1 MKQSNVDKAIFWPA
15 LAILAAL
22 SIPVLLN
29 PKQGTAILG
38 DLHHLIAESLSSLYL
53 WAVVAALG
61 FLIWLAFSK
70 YGKIKF
76 GAPDT
81 KPEFSTFSWLAMLFT
96 AGIGASI
103 TYWSA
108 IEWAY
113 YYTAPPFG
121 AEPKTAAA
129 ADWAS
134 TYGLFHWGFSAW
146 VLYCLPALPI
156 AYNLYVRKNP
166 SVKLSSACEGVLKKG
181 ANSWLGKAI
190 DVFFMV
196 GLVGGIG
203 AALGLGLPM
212 ISEGISEL
220 FNIPRSFMLDM
231 TLIVAL
237 TLIFCVS
244 TYFGLKKGLKRL
256 ANINTYLFLAL
267 SAFVLLAGPTLF
279 IISRFTDSVG
289 ILLQNF
295 FRMSFYTDSVANSGF
310 PEAWTI
316 FYWAWWFACAP
327 YMGIFVAKIS
337 KGRTIRQVIFAECI
351 GGTVGCWA
359 TFSIMG
365 NTGLY
370 FELNKLVPVIDILE
384 KKGGEAAIAAIYQ
397 GLPGGSVAL
406 LAIMII
412 TLIFLS
418 ATLDSS
424 SFTLASAASKKLSI
438 DQEPAGWHKIFWAL
452 VIELVAFS
460 MMFGG
465 GLHALQSVVVITSV
479 PLILIMAMASISLIK
494 WIKEDQA
501 GSSSIEKTINEEPTK
516 LTS

>member
-1 MKQSNVDKAIFWPA
+1 MKQSNVDRAIFWPA
-15 LAILAAL
+15 LAIVAAL
-22 SIPVLLN
+22 SIPVLFN
-29 PKQGTAILG
+29 PEQGTAVLG
-38 DLHHLIAESLSSLYL
+38 NIHHVIAESLSSLYL
-53 WAVVAALG
+53 WAVIIALG

-76 GAPDT
+76 GAADT

-121 AEPKTAAA
+121 AEPKSTQA
-129 ADWAS
+129 ADWAA

-146 VLYCLPALPI
+146 ILYCLPALPI

-166 SVKLSSACEGVLKKG
+166 SVKLSAACEGVLKKG

-190 DVFFMV
+190 DVFFML
-196 GLVGGIG
+196 GLIGGIG

-220 FNIPRSFMLDM
+220 FNIPRSAKLDVIF
-231 TLIVAL
+231 IVVL

-295 FRMSFYTDSVANSGF
+295 FRMSFYTDSIAHSGF
-310 PEAWTI
+310 PEAWTV

-351 GGTVGCWA
+351 GGTIGCWA
-359 TFSIMG
+359 AFSIFG
-365 NTGLY
+365 NTGMY

-397 GLPGGSVAL
+397 GLPAGSIAL
-406 LAIMII
+406 FAIIII

-418 ATLDSS
+418 ATLDSAS
-424 SFTLASAASKKLSI
+424 YTLASAASKRLSL
-438 DQEPAGWHKIFWAL
+438 DEEPARWQKFFWAFI
-452 VIELVAFS
+452 IELVAFS

-479 PLILIMAMASISLIK
+479 PLIFIMALSAISLVK
-494 WIKEDQA
+494 WLQEDEIRN
-501 GSSSIEKTINEEPTK
+501 GSLDRVDNNEAK
-516 LTS
+516 QLTS

>member
-1 MKQSNVDKAIFWPA
+1 MKQSNVEKGIFWSA
-15 LAILAAL
+15 LAIVAAL
-22 SIPVLLN
+22 VIPVLFN
-29 PKQGTAILG
+29 PKQGTAVLG
-38 DLHHLIAESLSSLYL
+38 DLHHLIAKSLSSIYL
-53 WAVVAALG
+53 WSVVVALG
-61 FLIWLAFSK
+61 FLMWLAFSK

-76 GAPDT
+76 GEPDT

-113 YYTAPPFG
+113 YYTEPPFG
-121 AEPKTAAA
+121 AQPKTIQA
-129 ADWAS
+129 ADWAA

-156 AYNLYVRKNP
+156 AYNLYVRKNS
-166 SVKLSSACEGVLKKG
+166 SVKLSAACGGVLKKG
-181 ANSWLGKAI
+181 ENGWIGKSI

-203 AALGLGLPM
+203 AALGLGLPL
-212 ISEGISEL
+212 ISEGISNL
-220 FNIPRSFMLDM
+220 FHITRTSTLDI
-231 TLIVAL
+231 TLIVIL

-295 FRMSFYTDSVANSGF
+295 FRMSFYTDSIAHSGF
-310 PEAWTI
+310 PEAWTV
-316 FYWAWWFACAP
+316 FYWAWWITCAP

-351 GGTVGCWA
+351 GGTIGCWTA
-359 TFSIMG
+359 FSIFG

-370 FELNKLVPVIDILE
+370 FELHKLVPVIDILE

-397 GLPGGSVAL
+397 GLPGGNIAL
-406 LAIMII
+406 LVIVII

-424 SFTLASAASKKLSI
+424 SYTLASAASKTLSL
-438 DQEPAGWHKIFWAL
+438 DGEPARWHKIFWAF

-479 PLILIMAMASISLIK
+479 PLILIMAMAAISLVK
-494 WIKEDQA
+494 WIKEDQIKKEVEIYNEQTSKR
-501 GSSSIEKTINEEPTK
+501 SS
-516 LTS
+516 